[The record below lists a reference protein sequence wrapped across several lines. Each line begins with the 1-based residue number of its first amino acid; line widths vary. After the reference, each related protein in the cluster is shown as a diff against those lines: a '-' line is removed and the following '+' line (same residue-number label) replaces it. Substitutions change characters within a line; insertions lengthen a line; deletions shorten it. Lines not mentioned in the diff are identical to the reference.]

1 MAVVYQHRRKDTNE
15 IFYIGIGKSK
25 QRVNSK
31 YNRNKYW
38 NNIVSKYGFESDVL
52 FEGIS
57 WEDACNVEIGMIQSY
72 GRKNLGLGS
81 LVNLTD
87 GGEGR
92 VNVIV
97 SEETKLKIGIAARN
111 ISEETRMKMSRSK
124 RSISD
129 ETRKKMS
136 DSKKGIIPSEETRK
150 KISEAGFKKIIDKS
164 SGTIYKSIL
173 DAAKSLNIKYNTLC
187 AMLSGHI
194 KNKTNLDYL
203 NKK

>member
-15 IFYIGIGKSK
+15 VFYIGIGKTK
-25 QRVNSK
+25 QRVMSNI
-31 YNRNKYW
+31 NRNKHW
-38 NNIVSKYGFESDVL
+38 HNIVNKYGYEADVL

-57 WEDACNVEIGMIQSY
+57 WEDACNVEIGMIECY
-72 GRKNLGLGS
+72 GRRDLKLGN

-97 SEETKLKIGIAARN
+97 SEETKVKIGIASRN
-111 ISEETRMKMSRSK
+111 
-124 RSISD
+124 ISD

-136 DSKKGIIPSEETRK
+136 NSKKNISDETRKKMSIAKKGIIPSEETRK
-150 KISEAGFKKIIDKS
+150 KISESGFKKIIDKE
-164 SGTIYKSIL
+164 TNVIYNSIY
-173 DAAKSLNIKYNTLC
+173 DAAKTFNLNYNTLC
-187 AMLSGHI
+187 AMLRGYV

-203 NKK
+203 NK